1 MSGYLFSSN
10 TNNNPNKKIKKF
22 IFSSFVFHIVA
33 IALIL
38 TLGTFFNL
46 RPKIKFKS
54 IQARLVKLGKQR
66 DKRLLPRIVKK
77 DVAIAPKIKKHSKGN
92 SIKKKK
98 IVKKK
103 KHKKI
108 KIKKK
113 KQQKVEDLNSLLS
126 GINQKLKKDA
136 RAEKSNEGMA
146 NGSKDGDVT
155 DPTLA
160 IKGNIYIRR
169 LSAIIKSNWK
179 IPSILNKNE
188 IKSLVSEV
196 FFRITFSGEVYNI
209 SIITTSGNK
218 IFDSSVLEAIKRTG
232 KLPLPKDRG
241 LRKMVLREGLQWK
254 FSPSL

>member
-1 MSGYLFSSN
+1 MSRYLFSTDINEKS
-10 TNNNPNKKIKKF
+10 NKKIKKF
-22 IFSSFVFHIVA
+22 IIFSFIFHI
-33 IALIL
+33 IAFIFIVSFGTIL
-38 TLGTFFNL
+38 NL

-77 DVAIAPKIKKHSKGN
+77 NIIVAPKTKHSKGN
-92 SIKKKK
+92 SIKRKK

-103 KHKKI
+103 KRKNIEKKRRKQR
-108 KIKKK
+108 KIA
-113 KQQKVEDLNSLLS
+113 DLNSLLS

-146 NGSKDGDVT
+146 NGSKNGDVT

-169 LSAIIKSNWK
+169 LSEIIKSNWK